1 MAGRGLRIW
10 SPLVAVCLGG
20 LMLAACGKGSS
31 AGSSASS
38 TPASK
43 AATGS
48 QSSVASKKPV
58 VIGASLSLSGDFS
71 ADGQAFQRGY
81 ELWADYV
88 NHHGGLLGH
97 PVKLDI
103 LSDASSPTQAVTNY
117 EKLISS
123 NHVALTFGPFSSL
136 LTIPTSKVAARYGYA
151 FVEGAGGAP
160 DVFAAGLHNLFDVA
174 TPVANYMLPFA
185 KWVASLPPGKR
196 PKTAAYP
203 TSNDPFTEPV
213 INKAKSL
220 LQKAGVRT
228 VYYKVFPAEV
238 TDFTPLADQV
248 ATTGAQMVVLGSV
261 DVPTVSAFMQAF
273 EQQHYNPKVFIA
285 SAGPDQGQAFLKAVG
300 TSNANG
306 VMVPNGWYPGVRIAA
321 SEAMVKAYVA
331 KYGGS
336 PSGINA
342 DVAEAFSVGQV
353 VAQAVKATHSLS
365 NAKIISYLHSG
376 VKLSSVEGPVKFDSK
391 GENIAALQFI
401 FQWQHNGHFV
411 QVLPTKA
418 PGSQPVLFPKPA
430 WGS

>member
-136 LTIPTSKVAARYGYA
+136 LTIPTSRVP
-151 FVEGAGGAP
+151 VEP
-160 DVFAAGLHNLFDVA
+160 P
-174 TPVANYMLPFA
+174 T
-185 KWVASLPPGKR
+185 SSPPGCTISSMWR
-196 PKTAAYP
+196 PRW
-203 TSNDPFTEPV
+203 
-213 INKAKSL
+213 
-220 LQKAGVRT
+220 RT
-228 VYYKVFPAEV
+228 TCCP
-238 TDFTPLADQV
+238 
-248 ATTGAQMVVLGSV
+248 
-261 DVPTVSAFMQAF
+261 
-273 EQQHYNPKVFIA
+273 
-285 SAGPDQGQAFLKAVG
+285 
-300 TSNANG
+300 
-306 VMVPNGWYPGVRIAA
+306 
-321 SEAMVKAYVA
+321 
-331 KYGGS
+331 S
-336 PSGINA
+336 PSGLPPFPRA
-342 DVAEAFSVGQV
+342 SGPRRLPTRP
-353 VAQAVKATHSLS
+353 ATTPSPSLS
-365 NAKIISYLHSG
+365 STRPSPCCRRQG
-376 VKLSSVEGPVKFDSK
+376 
-391 GENIAALQFI
+391 
-401 FQWQHNGHFV
+401 
-411 QVLPTKA
+411 
-418 PGSQPVLFPKPA
+418 
-430 WGS
+430 